1 MVIVWNELAQGDNEY
16 AAALVALNSIFQV
29 LEIYRMLRAKTSLEL
44 HASLGSIDQEKA
56 RQLRR
61 SEGNFC

>member
-1 MVIVWNELAQGDNEY
+1 
-16 AAALVALNSIFQV
+16 
-29 LEIYRMLRAKTSLEL
+29 MLRAKTSLEL

-56 RQLRR
+56 GQLRR